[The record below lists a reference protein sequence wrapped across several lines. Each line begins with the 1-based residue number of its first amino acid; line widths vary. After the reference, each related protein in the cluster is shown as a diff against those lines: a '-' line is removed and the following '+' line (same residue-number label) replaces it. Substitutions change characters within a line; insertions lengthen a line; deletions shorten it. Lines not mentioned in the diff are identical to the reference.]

1 MVDRRV
7 RRLLN
12 EPGHTFEHF
21 YGWLQRRGITLW
33 GAAVDTLENTSRFA
47 EGKAT
52 GPMVVFHLFDSP
64 LILSRPY
71 ESYMGCL
78 TVPRRVAEAADRASL
93 LLDYRIPRAQ
103 VVQAIEAAYPG
114 VARENVHVWTLR
126 GKSRLARLGKLW
138 EEWTAL
144 GVHLIDEG
152 WKAPS
157 GLPVFTDSGTY
168 APTFLVGSWKDA
180 SGATHVFLCDGYA
193 ATAEAMQAASLSE
206 VLDVDCSMALFS
218 PSFEQ
223 PCHVEGKLMQ
233 LDPAAGDFA
242 REVAELLGG
251 REVDAG
257 KVRSYAEAIREA
269 AASNVPLG
277 RPVLEPD
284 DFLPG
289 KHWHVL
295 ASTGYICDDPY
306 TGTCGVTRLSDGVYR
321 VSTRLATHKASSRIA
336 FTFRLM
342 EPLETAR
349 HVFSPLLVRF
359 MSGVD
364 YTTRPVKVSDSGR
377 IRNELQTMLS
387 QALEHDGDTV
397 RVHFDRLDERVVPR
411 EKQETIRKVL
421 TWYRANHPVWFDWL
435 EIA

>member
-1 MVDRRV
+1 
-7 RRLLN
+7 
-12 EPGHTFEHF
+12 
-21 YGWLQRRGITLW
+21 
-33 GAAVDTLENTSRFA
+33 
-47 EGKAT
+47 
-52 GPMVVFHLFDSP
+52 
-64 LILSRPY
+64 
-71 ESYMGCL
+71 
-78 TVPRRVAEAADRASL
+78 VAEAADRASL

-114 VARENVHVWTLR
+114 VARQNVHVWTLR

-387 QALEHDGDTV
+387 QALEHDGDIV

>member
-1 MVDRRV
+1 M
-7 RRLLN
+7 
-12 EPGHTFEHF
+12 
-21 YGWLQRRGITLW
+21 
-33 GAAVDTLENTSRFA
+33 DTLENTSRFA

-52 GPMVVFHLFDSP
+52 GPMAVFHLFDSP

-78 TVPRRVAEAADRASL
+78 TVPRRVAEAADSASL
-93 LLDYRIPRAQ
+93 LLDYRTPRAE
-103 VVQAIEAAYPG
+103 VVRAIEAAYPG
-114 VARENVHVWTLR
+114 VRRENVHVWTLR
-126 GKSRLARLGKLW
+126 GKSRVTRLGKLW
-138 EEWTAL
+138 EEWAAQ
-144 GVHLIDEG
+144 GVHLVDDG

-157 GLPVFTDSGTY
+157 GVPVFTDSGTY
-168 APTFLVGSWKDA
+168 APTFLVGSWKDEA
-180 SGATHVFLCDGYA
+180 GATHVFLCDGYA
-193 ATAEAMQAASLSE
+193 ATAEAMQASSLSE

-233 LDPAAGDFA
+233 LDPAS
-242 REVAELLGG
+242 REFPRKVAELLGG
-251 REVDAG
+251 REVEAG

-269 AASNVPLG
+269 ASSNVPLG
-277 RPVLEPD
+277 RPALRPD

-306 TGTCGVTRLSDGVYR
+306 TGTCGVTKLEEGVYR
-321 VSTRLATHKASSRIA
+321 VTSRLATHQAASRIS

-342 EPLETAR
+342 EPLDVAR

-364 YTTRPVKVSDSGR
+364 YTKRPVKVSDSGR

-387 QALEHDGDTV
+387 QALEHDGEIV
-397 RVHFDRLDERVVPR
+397 RVHFDRLDEKVVPR
-411 EKQETIRKVL
+411 EKQETIRRVL
-421 TWYRANHPVWFDWL
+421 TWYCANHPVWFSWL